1 MKNFCIFSN
10 AVNFIEKNLCEDLT
24 QEEIAASCFCS
35 LSALQKIWRYC
46 THTSLKEYISKRR
59 LTCSAEDILKTEMS
73 ITEIAMKYQYNSPEV
88 FSRAF
93 NKLWGTSP
101 SKFKTKWH
109 SSGIFPQIIP
119 DEKKLEGGIYMGRRI
134 DISQLYDEL
143 QKTERESYVLC
154 FDVAGLEKINIE
166 KGRSAGDAVILE
178 AFRRIDAMAGDNM
191 LAFRIGGDEFAVVT
205 GLTEKSDIEKISE
218 EIISLNGRSVKNTEQ
233 EIPVSLRISAL
244 KLKNISSHHI
254 NCNDLFD
261 RMQRI
266 MNNTHD
272 LGRVVFFD

>member
-1 MKNFCIFSN
+1 
-10 AVNFIEKNLCEDLT
+10 
-24 QEEIAASCFCS
+24 
-35 LSALQKIWRYC
+35 
-46 THTSLKEYISKRR
+46 
-59 LTCSAEDILKTEMS
+59 MS

-261 RMQRI
+261 RMQSI